1 MVMANGLMS
10 LADLPCVP
18 LCTVQRLQRQ
28 WSFVPNRYGIS
39 ALSFLGLETTEPDM
53 DVLIRCSFP

>member
-18 LCTVQRLQRQ
+18 LCTVQRQ

-39 ALSFLGLETTEPDM
+39 ALSFLALETTGPDM
-53 DVLIRCSFP
+53 GVLIRCSFP